1 MGMINKTASVYGAPN
16 LNALPRHADNVARMN
31 VSRSEAAAVLGSASG
46 GDKAKAAQK
55 NGAKGGR
62 PVGS

>member
-1 MGMINKTASVYGAPN
+1 MKPDRMSTVYGALN
-16 LNALPRHADNVARMN
+16 LNALPRHAENVARMN
-31 VSRSEAAAVLGSASG
+31 VSRSEAAAVLGRATG

-55 NGAKGGR
+55 NGQKGGR